1 MLAYFLR
8 RLSQSGLVLV
18 AMSLIVFLGVYAIGN
33 PIDLLVNPQADEV
46 ERARATAALGLDKPL
61 YVQYLTFLG
70 GAVTGDLGRSFVFGT
85 PALELILSKMPATL
99 ELALFAM
106 VLAVFA
112 GIPLGLIAGLKPDS
126 IIGRGIMAF
135 SIVGFSLPTFW
146 VGLILIMFFAVQL
159 GWLPSN
165 GRGDTTL
172 LFGVPVSFLTVDGL
186 SHLLLP
192 GVNLALFKL
201 SLLIR
206 LTRAQV
212 REAVLQDYVKFARAK
227 GLSPSRVIG
236 VHVLKNIMIPI
247 VTVIGLEFGSVIAFA
262 IVTESIFAW
271 PGTGKLLIDSIN
283 QLDRP
288 VIVAYL
294 MVIVTLFIAINFIVD
309 MVYSLLDPRVRLG
322 QAAAAGH

>member
-1 MLAYFLR
+1 
-8 RLSQSGLVLV
+8 
-18 AMSLIVFLGVYAIGN
+18 MSCIVFLGVFAIGN
-33 PIDLLVNPQADEV
+33 PIDLLVNPQADEI
-46 ERARATAALGLDKPL
+46 ERIRATAALGLDRPL
-61 YVQYLTFLG
+61 YEQYWTFLK
-70 GAVTGDLGRSFVFGT
+70 GAASGDLGRSFVFGV
-85 PALELILSKMPATL
+85 PALELILSKMPATI

-106 VLAVFA
+106 VIAVA
-112 GIPLGLIAGLKPDS
+112 IGIPLGLVAGLRPDS
-126 IIGRGIMAF
+126 LIGRSIMAF

-146 VGLILIMFFAVQL
+146 VGLVLIMFFAVQL

-165 GRGDTTL
+165 GRGETTL
-172 LFGVPVSFLTVDGL
+172 LFGVPVSFLSWDGL

-192 GVNLALFKL
+192 ALNLALFKL

-227 GLSPSRVIG
+227 GLSQGRVIG
-236 VHVLKNIMIPI
+236 VHILKNIMIPI

-294 MVIVTLFIAINFIVD
+294 MVIVTLFIAINFMVD
-309 MVYSLLDPRVRLG
+309 LVYSMLDPRVRLG
-322 QAAAAGH
+322 QSSGGGH

>member
-1 MLAYFLR
+1 LLAYFLR

>member
-1 MLAYFLR
+1 
-8 RLSQSGLVLV
+8 
-18 AMSLIVFLGVYAIGN
+18 
-33 PIDLLVNPQADEV
+33 
-46 ERARATAALGLDKPL
+46 
-61 YVQYLTFLG
+61 
-70 GAVTGDLGRSFVFGT
+70 
-85 PALELILSKMPATL
+85 
-99 ELALFAM
+99 
-106 VLAVFA
+106 
-112 GIPLGLIAGLKPDS
+112 
-126 IIGRGIMAF
+126 
-135 SIVGFSLPTFW
+135 
-146 VGLILIMFFAVQL
+146 
-159 GWLPSN
+159 
-165 GRGDTTL
+165 
-172 LFGVPVSFLTVDGL
+172 VPVSFLSWDGL

-192 GVNLALFKL
+192 ALNLALFKL

-227 GLSPSRVIG
+227 GLSQGRVIG

-294 MVIVTLFIAINFIVD
+294 MVIVALFIAINFIVD
-309 MVYSLLDPRVRLG
+309 LVYSLLDPRVRLG
-322 QAAAAGH
+322 QSSGGGH